1 VKVAKLVVINH
12 VTLDGVMQGP
22 GRPDEDRRG
31 GFDQGGWS
39 LLYGD
44 EVMGA
49 ALGARMAQSSGL
61 VLGRRTYEDLL
72 SFWNTQDSPF
82 KDALNNAPKYV
93 ASNTLSDPARWPNTT
108 LLRGDA
114 AEAVAE
120 LKKEAHGEL
129 QVMGSG
135 ELIQA
140 LMRRNLIDEYMLLIN
155 PIVLG
160 SGRRLFAEGSPP
172 SSLRINGDVTT
183 TTTGVVIATYDPASE
198 AQGVGATT
206 VAAGSTSA

>member
-1 VKVAKLVVINH
+1 MAKLVVINH

-22 GRPDEDRRG
+22 GRPDEDRRD

-39 LLYGD
+39 LPYGD

-61 VLGRRTYEDLL
+61 VFGRRTYEDLL

-82 KDALNNAPKYV
+82 KDALNNAPKHV
-93 ASNTLSDPARWPNTT
+93 ASSTLSDPAPWPNTT

-114 AEAVAE
+114 ANAVAE
-120 LKKEAHGEL
+120 LKKGTDGEL

-135 ELIQA
+135 ELIQT

-160 SGRRLFAEGSPP
+160 SGRHLFAEGSPP
-172 SSLRINGDVTT
+172 ASLLPVGEVTV
-183 TTTGVVIATYDPASE
+183 TTTGVVIATYQPAR
-198 AQGVGATT
+198 
-206 VAAGSTSA
+206 

>member
-1 VKVAKLVVINH
+1 MAKLVVINH
-12 VTLDGVMQGP
+12 VTLDGIMQGP
-22 GRPDEDRRG
+22 GRPDEDRRD

-39 LLYGD
+39 LPYGD

-61 VLGRRTYEDLL
+61 VFGRRTYEDLL
-72 SFWNTQDSPF
+72 TFWNTQDSPF

-93 ASNTLSDPARWPNTT
+93 ASNTLSDPAHWPNTT

-114 AEAVAE
+114 SEAVAE
-120 LKKEAHGEL
+120 LKKEVEGEL

-135 ELIQA
+135 QLIQA

-155 PIVLG
+155 PVVLG

-172 SSLRINGDVTT
+172 SSLRIVGDVTT
-183 TTTGVVIATYDPASE
+183 TTTGVVIATYEPVSE
-198 AQGVGATT
+198 AQGVG
-206 VAAGSTSA
+206 VTSAARASTGS